1 MPSSSMLSRLAR
13 TRCSLVLLVAAAL
26 LLPGHTALAQA
37 TPGAPGA
44 TLPSEVRAALERAE
58 LPREALAVWVQEVGT
73 PVAETRPRLS
83 WQPDAPINPASLT
96 KLLTTYAALDL
107 LGPAWTWSTP
117 VWLQGPVN
125 DGVLGGNLVIKGS
138 GDPKLVLERLW
149 LMFRKVRQL
158 GVRQIRGDIVLDR
171 SSFVVPEQN
180 PADFDGEPLRPYNV
194 NADALL
200 LNYKAVTL
208 TFTPDPARAAAFVG
222 VEPPLAGVRVDTSVP
237 FPAGPPSGCGD
248 WRAALGAQFDDPA
261 SIRLTGTFNPACGEK
276 SWSVAYVDPK
286 TYNARTLL
294 GIWYEMGGTLVG
306 AVRDGIAPESA
317 PSFTLSSPPL
327 AEVVRDINKF
337 SNNVMAQQLFLT
349 LGLVQRGSGTPD
361 NAREVLRQWAV
372 DRLGANTAS
381 LVIDNGSGLSREARM
396 NVRLLARALSS
407 AWASPV
413 MPELLASLPVSGID
427 GTASRSQAP
436 FGRAHL
442 KTGSLRD
449 VRGVAGVVLG
459 DSGRR
464 YVVVAILNHA
474 NAGTDAARAA
484 LDALLQWTA
493 RDGVSARAEEARAN

>member
-1 MPSSSMLSRLAR
+1 MLSRPAR

-26 LLPGHTALAQA
+26 LMPGRTAFAQA
-37 TPGAPGA
+37 APGA
-44 TLPSEVRAALERAE
+44 TLPAEVRSALERAE
-58 LPREALAVWVQEVGT
+58 LPREALAVWVQEVGAAAPT
-73 PVAETRPRLS
+73 ARPRLS
-83 WQPDAPINPASLT
+83 WQADTPINPASLT

-107 LGPAWTWSTP
+107 LGPAWTWTTP
-117 VWLQGPVN
+117 VWLQGPIN
-125 DGVLGGNLVIKGS
+125 DGVLEGNLVIKGS

-149 LMFRKVRQL
+149 LMFRKIRQL

-208 TFTPDPARAAAFVG
+208 TFTPDPARAAAFVS
-222 VEPPLAGVRVDTSVP
+222 VEPPLAGVRVDASVP
-237 FPAGPPSGCGD
+237 FTPGPNGGCGD
-248 WRAALGAQFDDPA
+248 WRAALGAQFDDA
-261 SIRLTGTFNPACGEK
+261 STVRLTGSFNPACGEK
-276 SWSVAYVDPK
+276 SWAVAYVDPK
-286 TYNARTLL
+286 TYNARALL
-294 GIWYEMGGTLVG
+294 GIWYEMGGTLAG
-306 AVRDGIAPESA
+306 TVREGLA
-317 PSFTLSSPPL
+317 PSSTPSFVLSSPPL

-349 LGLVQRGSGTPD
+349 LGLMQRGAGTPD
-361 NAREVLRQWAV
+361 NARAVLRQWAI
-372 DRLGANTAS
+372 DRLGANGANLAN
-381 LVIDNGSGLSREARM
+381 LVIDNGSGLSREGRM
-396 NVRLLARALSS
+396 SARLLARTLAS

-427 GTASRSQAP
+427 GTARRSQASAV
-436 FGRAHL
+436 RAHL

-449 VRGVAGVVLG
+449 VRGIAGVVLG

-464 YVVVAILNHA
+464 YVVVAILNHP
-474 NAGTDAARAA
+474 NAGSDAARAP